1 MSMEMEL
8 SQGQK
13 LVMTQRMQ
21 LAVKILQMN
30 SLDLEHYLRE
40 EALANPLI
48 ELDTPVEAEDPGLAR
63 LKKLEWL
70 DRMDESNS
78 FKYLLRPKEE
88 RETPLYEKQTGE
100 TLEQSLLL
108 QLAGFSLSLPAERV
122 ARYLIGNL
130 DENGYLLTPKEQVL
144 AETGCG
150 EKVLEEAIEALHR
163 MDPPG
168 VGGWDLRECLL
179 IQARRLPQPNPVLIR
194 LIENHLDHLAKNRLD
209 KLASEM
215 GVGIAEVKA
224 AREALLALNPK
235 PGNGLGEHGTVPYI
249 LPDLFVVHF
258 EGSFQV
264 IYNDFNQPKLEIS
277 SYYQSMLKQADQET
291 TLYIRNKMTAAENL
305 ISSIN
310 QRKVT
315 VLGCA
320 KAILDRQ
327 MAFFR
332 SGPGHLIPMTLADL
346 AEDLGVHI
354 STVSRAVS
362 GKYLQSQWGVQRLG
376 DFFSRKVSKSS
387 EQTSYDMTLVQIR
400 RIIEEEDSD
409 SPFSDQKIA
418 EQLSAGGIEISRRTV
433 AKYRELANIPPS
445 SGRKQF

>member
-1 MSMEMEL
+1 MSIEMEL
-8 SQGQK
+8 SQSQK

-30 SLDLEHYLRE
+30 SLDLAHYLRE
-40 EALANPLI
+40 ESLANPLI
-48 ELDTPVEAEDPGLAR
+48 ELDTPLEAEDPGLAR

-108 QLAGFSLSLPAERV
+108 QLAGFSLSPPANRA
-122 ARYLIGNL
+122 ARYLIGSL
-130 DENGYLLTPKEQVL
+130 DENGYLLIPNEQILKEV
-144 AETGCG
+144 GCG
-150 EKVLEEAIEALHR
+150 IDALEEATRVLHR

-168 VGGWDLRECLL
+168 VGSRNLRECLL
-179 IQARRLPQPNPVLIR
+179 IQARRLPQANPVLIR
-194 LIENHLDHLAKNRLD
+194 LIEDHLDHLPKNRLD
-209 KLASEM
+209 KLAGEM
-215 GVGIAEVKA
+215 GVDIAQVKA
-224 AREALLALNPK
+224 AREALLTLNPK
-235 PGNGLGEHGTVPYI
+235 PGNGLGEHGAVPYI

-258 EGSFQV
+258 EGSFEV
-264 IYNDFNQPKLEIS
+264 IYNDFNQPKLELN
-277 SYYQSMLKQADQET
+277 SYYQSILKQADQET
-291 TLYIRNKMTAAENL
+291 TRYIRDKMAAAENL
-305 ISSIN
+305 IASIN
-310 QRKVT
+310 QRRTT

-320 KAILDRQ
+320 RAILDRQ
-327 MAFFR
+327 MAFFKN
-332 SGPGHLIPMTLADL
+332 GPGHLAPMTLADL

-376 DFFSRKVSKSS
+376 DFFSRKVSKTS

-400 RIIEEEDSD
+400 RIIEEEDPD
-409 SPFSDQKIA
+409 SPLSDQKIA

-433 AKYRELANIPPS
+433 AKYREIANIPPS
-445 SGRKQF
+445 SGRRRF